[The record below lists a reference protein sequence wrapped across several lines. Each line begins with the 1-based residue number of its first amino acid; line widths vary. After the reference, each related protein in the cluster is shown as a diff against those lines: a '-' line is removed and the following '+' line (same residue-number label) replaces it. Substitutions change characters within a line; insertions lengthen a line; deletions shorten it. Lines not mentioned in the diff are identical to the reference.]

1 MLLNNC
7 TATTST
13 KNISSNSLDNPFI
26 NKGFSL
32 IYNDKFYYDKVIS
45 KKIDERSLII
55 FQKNLKKN
63 TIVKIT
69 NILNNKSIIGTVG
82 SNADY
87 PLFNNAVLSLR
98 IADEIGLNEN
108 EPYVEILEVLED
120 AIFVAKRAKT
130 FEEEKKVADKAPVNN
145 INISDLNTKQTNTK
159 NELNKNFSYEIKIAD
174 FYFND
179 TASLLINR
187 IVKETLI
194 KDAKIKKINEKKYR
208 VYAGPFNNIN
218 SLQKSFNDISIL
230 EFENIEII
238 KKMIKLRLIT
248 LLLTLLLTANANAA
262 FDVKARTAILQDYL
276 SGEILF
282 EKDADKS
289 IYPASM
295 TKIMTAII
303 AFDLIRSGDLN
314 LDEKFLISENAWR
327 LSSAG
332 YSSMFIM
339 VGDEVSVEN
348 LLRGII
354 VASGNDA
361 CVSLAEGIA
370 GTEDEFAV
378 MMTAKAKEIGMDN
391 TNFANSS
398 GINNTENVSTVRD
411 IMIMSRYLI
420 KEFPEEYKYFAEK
433 EFTWDRTGGD
443 PITQGNRNP
452 LLYKS
457 LGADGIKT
465 GYLAVEKY
473 SLASSVER
481 NGRRLIA
488 VGSGF
493 NTKNDRSRES
503 AKLLTW
509 GLTNFDLVEIT
520 RANTPIEDIG
530 VWLGK
535 KDTVKTYIK
544 NDIYKTIPKA
554 KKRLLKLSLN
564 YNGPIQAPIKKDDIL
579 GKLKLTYNGD
589 LIEEYDLLAYEDVKK
604 LNVFSRLMK
613 SINFLI
619 WGDV

>member
-1 MLLNNC
+1 
-7 TATTST
+7 
-13 KNISSNSLDNPFI
+13 
-26 NKGFSL
+26 
-32 IYNDKFYYDKVIS
+32 
-45 KKIDERSLII
+45 
-55 FQKNLKKN
+55 
-63 TIVKIT
+63 
-69 NILNNKSIIGTVG
+69 
-82 SNADY
+82 
-87 PLFNNAVLSLR
+87 
-98 IADEIGLNEN
+98 
-108 EPYVEILEVLED
+108 
-120 AIFVAKRAKT
+120 
-130 FEEEKKVADKAPVNN
+130 
-145 INISDLNTKQTNTK
+145 
-159 NELNKNFSYEIKIAD
+159 
-174 FYFND
+174 
-179 TASLLINR
+179 
-187 IVKETLI
+187 
-194 KDAKIKKINEKKYR
+194 
-208 VYAGPFNNIN
+208 
-218 SLQKSFNDISIL
+218 
-230 EFENIEII
+230 
-238 KKMIKLRLIT
+238 MIKSRLIT
-248 LLLTLLLTANANAA
+248 ILLTLLLAANANAA

-303 AFDLIRSGDLN
+303 AFDLIRSGDLS
-314 LDEKFLISENAWR
+314 LDEKFLVSENAWR

-348 LLRGII
+348 LLKGII
-354 VASGNDA
+354 IASGNDA
-361 CVSLAEGIA
+361 CVALAEGIA

-378 MMTAKAKEIGMDN
+378 MMTVKAKEIGMNN

-398 GINNTENVSTVRD
+398 GINDTENLSTVRD
-411 IMIMSRYLI
+411 IMLMSNYLI

-433 EFTWDRTGGD
+433 EFTWNRTGGD

-520 RANTPIEDIG
+520 KANTPIEDID

-554 KKRLLKLSLN
+554 KKRLLKVSLN

-579 GKLKLTYNGD
+579 GKLKLIFDGK

>member
-1 MLLNNC
+1 MIRIKLL
-7 TATTST
+7 T
-13 KNISSNSLDNPFI
+13 IL
-26 NKGFSL
+26 L
-32 IYNDKFYYDKVIS
+32 IY
-45 KKIDERSLII
+45 
-55 FQKNLKKN
+55 
-63 TIVKIT
+63 
-69 NILNNKSIIGTVG
+69 
-82 SNADY
+82 
-87 PLFNNAVLSLR
+87 
-98 IADEIGLNEN
+98 
-108 EPYVEILEVLED
+108 
-120 AIFVAKRAKT
+120 
-130 FEEEKKVADKAPVNN
+130 
-145 INISDLNTKQTNTK
+145 
-159 NELNKNFSYEIKIAD
+159 
-174 FYFND
+174 
-179 TASLLINR
+179 
-187 IVKETLI
+187 
-194 KDAKIKKINEKKYR
+194 
-208 VYAGPFNNIN
+208 
-218 SLQKSFNDISIL
+218 
-230 EFENIEII
+230 
-238 KKMIKLRLIT
+238 
-248 LLLTLLLTANANAA
+248 LLTVNSNAA
-262 FDVKARTAILQDYL
+262 FDIKARTAILQDYL
-276 SGEILF
+276 SGEVLY

-348 LLRGII
+348 LLKGII
-354 VASGNDA
+354 IASGNDA
-361 CVSLAEGIA
+361 CIALAEGIA
-370 GTEDEFAV
+370 GSEDEFAI

-398 GINNTENVSTVRD
+398 GINNPENVSTVRD
-411 IMIMSRYLI
+411 IMLMSNYLI

-457 LGADGIKT
+457 LKADGIKT

-473 SLASSVER
+473 SLASSVDR

-509 GLTNFDLVEIT
+509 GLTNFDLVEIAK
-520 RANTPIEDIG
+520 ANLPIDELN

-535 KDTVKTYIK
+535 KDTVKTYLK
-544 NDIYKTIPKA
+544 NDIYKTVA
-554 KKRLLKLSLN
+554 KSRKKLLKVSLN
-564 YNGPIQAPIKKDDIL
+564 YKGPIQAPIIKDTLL
-579 GKLKLTYNGD
+579 GKLKLTYDGD
-589 LIEEYDLLAYEDVKK
+589 LVEEYDLLAHEDVKR
-604 LNVFSRLMK
+604 LNVFSRLVK

>member
-1 MLLNNC
+1 
-7 TATTST
+7 
-13 KNISSNSLDNPFI
+13 
-26 NKGFSL
+26 
-32 IYNDKFYYDKVIS
+32 
-45 KKIDERSLII
+45 
-55 FQKNLKKN
+55 
-63 TIVKIT
+63 
-69 NILNNKSIIGTVG
+69 
-82 SNADY
+82 
-87 PLFNNAVLSLR
+87 
-98 IADEIGLNEN
+98 
-108 EPYVEILEVLED
+108 
-120 AIFVAKRAKT
+120 
-130 FEEEKKVADKAPVNN
+130 
-145 INISDLNTKQTNTK
+145 
-159 NELNKNFSYEIKIAD
+159 
-174 FYFND
+174 
-179 TASLLINR
+179 
-187 IVKETLI
+187 
-194 KDAKIKKINEKKYR
+194 
-208 VYAGPFNNIN
+208 
-218 SLQKSFNDISIL
+218 
-230 EFENIEII
+230 
-238 KKMIKLRLIT
+238 MIKLRLIT
-248 LLLTLLLTANANAA
+248 ILLTLLLTANSNAA

-314 LDEKFLISENAWR
+314 LDEKFLVSENAWR

-348 LLRGII
+348 LLKGII
-354 VASGNDA
+354 ISSGNDA
-361 CVSLAEGIA
+361 CVALAEGIA

-411 IMIMSRYLI
+411 IMLMSRYLI

-520 RANTPIEDIG
+520 KANTPIEDID

-554 KKRLLKLSLN
+554 KKRLLKVSLN

-579 GKLKLTYNGD
+579 GKLKLTFDGK

-604 LNVFSRLMK
+604 LNVFSRLIK

>member
-1 MLLNNC
+1 
-7 TATTST
+7 
-13 KNISSNSLDNPFI
+13 
-26 NKGFSL
+26 
-32 IYNDKFYYDKVIS
+32 
-45 KKIDERSLII
+45 
-55 FQKNLKKN
+55 
-63 TIVKIT
+63 
-69 NILNNKSIIGTVG
+69 
-82 SNADY
+82 
-87 PLFNNAVLSLR
+87 
-98 IADEIGLNEN
+98 
-108 EPYVEILEVLED
+108 
-120 AIFVAKRAKT
+120 
-130 FEEEKKVADKAPVNN
+130 
-145 INISDLNTKQTNTK
+145 
-159 NELNKNFSYEIKIAD
+159 
-174 FYFND
+174 
-179 TASLLINR
+179 
-187 IVKETLI
+187 
-194 KDAKIKKINEKKYR
+194 
-208 VYAGPFNNIN
+208 
-218 SLQKSFNDISIL
+218 
-230 EFENIEII
+230 
-238 KKMIKLRLIT
+238 MIKLKLIT
-248 LLLTLLLTANANAA
+248 ILLILLLTINSNAA
-262 FDVKARTAILQDYL
+262 FDIKARTAILQDYL

-314 LDEKFLISENAWR
+314 LDEKFLVSENAWR

-348 LLRGII
+348 LLKGII
-354 VASGNDA
+354 IASGNDA
-361 CVSLAEGIA
+361 CVALAEGIA

-378 MMTAKAKEIGMDN
+378 MMTAKAKELGMNN
-391 TNFANSS
+391 TNFANAS

-411 IMIMSRYLI
+411 IMLMSKYLI

-481 NGRRLIA
+481 NGRRLIS

-509 GLTNFDLVEIT
+509 GLTNFDLVEIAK
-520 RANTPIEDIG
+520 ANTPIENVD

-554 KKRLLKLSLN
+554 KKRLLKVSLN
-564 YNGPIQAPIKKDDIL
+564 YDGPIKAPIKRDDIL
-579 GKLKLTYNGD
+579 GKLKLTYNGN
-589 LIEEYDLLAYEDVKK
+589 LIKEYDLLAYEDVKK

>member
-1 MLLNNC
+1 
-7 TATTST
+7 
-13 KNISSNSLDNPFI
+13 
-26 NKGFSL
+26 
-32 IYNDKFYYDKVIS
+32 
-45 KKIDERSLII
+45 
-55 FQKNLKKN
+55 
-63 TIVKIT
+63 
-69 NILNNKSIIGTVG
+69 
-82 SNADY
+82 
-87 PLFNNAVLSLR
+87 
-98 IADEIGLNEN
+98 
-108 EPYVEILEVLED
+108 
-120 AIFVAKRAKT
+120 
-130 FEEEKKVADKAPVNN
+130 
-145 INISDLNTKQTNTK
+145 
-159 NELNKNFSYEIKIAD
+159 
-174 FYFND
+174 
-179 TASLLINR
+179 
-187 IVKETLI
+187 
-194 KDAKIKKINEKKYR
+194 
-208 VYAGPFNNIN
+208 
-218 SLQKSFNDISIL
+218 
-230 EFENIEII
+230 
-238 KKMIKLRLIT
+238 MIKLRFIT
-248 LLLTLLLTANANAA
+248 ILLTLLLTTNANAA

-295 TKIMTAII
+295 TKIMTTII
-303 AFDLIRSGDLN
+303 AFDLIRSGDLS
-314 LDEKFLISENAWR
+314 LDEKFLVSENAWR

-348 LLRGII
+348 LLKGII
-354 VASGNDA
+354 IASGNDA
-361 CVSLAEGIA
+361 CVALAEGIA

-378 MMTAKAKEIGMDN
+378 MMTAKAKEIGMNN

-398 GINNTENVSTVRD
+398 GINDTENLSTVRD
-411 IMIMSRYLI
+411 IMLMSNYLI

-520 RANTPIEDIG
+520 KANTPIENID

-554 KKRLLKLSLN
+554 KKRLLKVSLN

-579 GKLKLTYNGD
+579 GKLKLIFDGE